1 MNDTEVRVRKPD
13 WLKVSIPGGDD
24 YFQLK
29 NKLAEKGLP
38 TICQSAR
45 CPNISECWNHNQ
57 ATLLI
62 MGAVCTRDCLFCAV
76 PTGTP
81 SPLDEDEDQ
90 KVWQLAEM
98 MGLTYLVITSVTR
111 DDLPDKGSGHFAK
124 VIRLLKM
131 NRPQMK
137 VEVLVPDF
145 DGSGSCLDAVL
156 QAGPDVLAHNVET
169 VPALYAAVNRQ
180 PAAYRHSLRIL
191 EHAKKRG
198 GLTKTGLMVGLGE
211 TQSQIGELFGDL
223 KSLGV
228 DLLTIGQYLQPD
240 KHCVPVVTYYSPAEF
255 AALKKY
261 AASFGFAGIESGPFV
276 RSSYRAEHL
285 FKAVVN

>member
-1 MNDTEVRVRKPD
+1 MNQPEARIKKPD
-13 WLKVSIPGGDD
+13 WLKAAIPGGDD
-24 YFQLK
+24 YFRLK
-29 NKLAEKGLP
+29 NKLAEKNLP

-62 MGAVCTRDCLFCAV
+62 MGAVCTRDCRFCSV

-81 SPLDEDEDQ
+81 AALDDDECQ
-90 KVWQLAEM
+90 KVWQMAET

-111 DDLPDKGSGHFAK
+111 DDLEDKGSGHFAK
-124 VIRLLKM
+124 VIRWLKD

-145 DGSGSCLDAVL
+145 GGSGRHLDTVL

-169 VPALYAAVNRQ
+169 VPALYAHVNRRSES
-180 PAAYRHSLRIL
+180 YRHSLQVL
-191 EHAKKRG
+191 EHSKKKG
-198 GLTKTGLMVGLGE
+198 WLTKTGLMVGLGE
-211 TQSQIGELFGDL
+211 TQEQIGELFGVLRSVGADI
-223 KSLGV
+223 
-228 DLLTIGQYLQPD
+228 LTIGQYLQPD
-240 KHCVPVVTYYSPAEF
+240 RHCVPVAKYYSPAEF
-255 AALKKY
+255 AALKEY
-261 AASFGFAGIESGPFV
+261 AAGFGFAAIESGPFV
-276 RSSYRAEHL
+276 RSSYRAEQL